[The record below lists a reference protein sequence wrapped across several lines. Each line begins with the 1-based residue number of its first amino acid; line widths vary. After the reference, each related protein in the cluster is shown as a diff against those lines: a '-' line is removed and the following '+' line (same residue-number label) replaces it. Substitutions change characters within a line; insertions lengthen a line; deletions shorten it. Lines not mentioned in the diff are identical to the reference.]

1 MTNSLLD
8 LALDAHGGMKRWNEL
23 SDLVVD
29 TTLGGSLWAQV
40 GAPRIMPKFRLSLS
54 LRRQHV
60 IMYSDTAKE
69 RVLFEPSQVSLMP
82 SREETSYLKQPRKN
96 LIEHLGSPWTE
107 LQAGYFIGYAMWQYL
122 TAPFLYAYP
131 GFSTQEVEPWH
142 ENGETWRVLKITFP
156 DHIESHTKIQYS
168 YYGADGLLRRHR
180 YGVDVLGGVVGVNYA
195 SSYERVDGIMVPT
208 AREVFACD
216 AEGNKTPSSPLVS
229 IKLDTMSF
237 QQSVN

>member
-1 MTNSLLD
+1 MTNRLLE

-23 SDLVVD
+23 SDLVLE

-40 GAPRIMPKFRLSLS
+40 GIPSIMPTFQLSLS

-60 IMYSDTAKE
+60 IMYSKAAKE
-69 RVLFEPSQVSLMP
+69 RMLFEPLEVSLMP
-82 SREETSYLKQPRKN
+82 SRAETRYLKRPRQD

-131 GFSTQEVEPWH
+131 GFETEEVEPWH
-142 ENGETWRVLKITFP
+142 EDGETWRVLRITFP
-156 DHIESHTKIQYS
+156 DHIEAHTKVQYS
-168 YYGADGLLRRHR
+168 YYGPDGLLRRHR
-180 YGVDVLGGVVGVNYA
+180 YGVDVLGGTMGVNYA
-195 SSYERVDGIMVPT
+195 SLYERVDGIMVPT
-208 AREVFACD
+208 KREVFACD
-216 AEGNKTPSSPLVS
+216 AERNKIPSAPLVS
-229 IKLDTMSF
+229 IKLDRMSF